1 MSEVKIMPERI
12 NVMKVIT
19 YDVQNIMESIVSMDT
34 DKDFDDITLE
44 EVMKQV
50 EAWVEDDFPTERIK
64 DLIFQDE
71 NGEEL

>member
-1 MSEVKIMPERI
+1 MPERI

-71 NGEEL
+71 NGEDL